1 MMDRLTEA
9 LIQAR
14 DAAVE
19 EQARD
24 DGMLYRSQLEGFG
37 DMVRKLAKMKAS
49 AKTVKT
55 KVERFVY
62 MMDVEDPQPM
72 NDLLV
77 EMESAA
83 AAVCYN
89 ALRMYAAI
97 RRVQVT
103 VTNHSGGDLLGLL
116 KEEGE
121 EVDG

>member
-24 DGMLYRSQLEGFG
+24 DGMLYRSQLEGYG
-37 DMVRKLAKMKAS
+37 DMVRKMEKMQAGAKA
-49 AKTVKT
+49 VKT
-55 KVERFVY
+55 KTERFAS
-62 MMDVEDPQPM
+62 MMDVVDPQPM
-72 NDLLV
+72 QDLLV
-77 EMESAA
+77 DMESTA

-89 ALRMYAAI
+89 TLRMYAAI
-97 RRVQVT
+97 KRVQVT
-103 VTNHSGGDLLGLL
+103 VTNHSGGDLLDLL

-121 EVDG
+121 KVDG

>member
-24 DGMLYRSQLEGFG
+24 DGMLYRSQLEGYG
-37 DMVRKLAKMKAS
+37 DMVRKLEKMQAS
-49 AKTVKT
+49 AKAVKT
-55 KVERFVY
+55 KVERFAS

-72 NDLLV
+72 QDLLV
-77 EMESAA
+77 DMESAA
-83 AAVCYN
+83 AKVCYN
-89 ALRMYAAI
+89 TLRMYAAI
-97 RRVQVT
+97 KRVQVT
-103 VTNHSGGDLLGLL
+103 VTNHSGGDLLDLL

>member
-24 DGMLYRSQLEGFG
+24 DGMLYRSQLEGYG
-37 DMVRKLAKMKAS
+37 DMVRKLEKMQAGAKA
-49 AKTVKT
+49 VKT
-55 KVERFVY
+55 KVERFAS

-72 NDLLV
+72 QELLV
-77 EMESAA
+77 DMESAA

-89 ALRMYAAI
+89 TLRMYAAI
-97 RRVQVT
+97 KRVQVT
-103 VTNHSGGDLLGLL
+103 VTNHSGGDLLDLL

>member
-24 DGMLYRSQLEGFG
+24 DGMLYRSQLEGYG
-37 DMVRKLAKMKAS
+37 DMVRKLEKMQAGAKA
-49 AKTVKT
+49 VKT
-55 KVERFVY
+55 KVERFAS

-72 NDLLV
+72 QDLLV
-77 EMESAA
+77 DMESAA

-89 ALRMYAAI
+89 TLRMYAAI
-97 RRVQVT
+97 KRVQVT
-103 VTNHSGGDLLGLL
+103 VTNHSGGDLLDLL

>member
-24 DGMLYRSQLEGFG
+24 DGMLYRSQLEGYG
-37 DMVRKLAKMKAS
+37 DMVRKLEKMQDGAKA
-49 AKTVKT
+49 VKT
-55 KVERFVY
+55 KVERFAS

-72 NDLLV
+72 QDLLV
-77 EMESAA
+77 DMESAA

-89 ALRMYAAI
+89 TLQMYAAI
-97 RRVQVT
+97 KRVQVT
-103 VTNHSGGDLLGLL
+103 VTNHSGGDLLDLL

>member
-24 DGMLYRSQLEGFG
+24 DGMLYRSQLEGYG
-37 DMVRKLAKMKAS
+37 DMVRKLEKMQAGAKA
-49 AKTVKT
+49 VKT
-55 KVERFVY
+55 KVERFAS
-62 MMDVEDPQPM
+62 MMDVKDPQPM
-72 NDLLV
+72 QDLLV
-77 EMESAA
+77 DMESAA

-89 ALRMYAAI
+89 TLRMYAAI
-97 RRVQVT
+97 KRVQVT
-103 VTNHSGGDLLGLL
+103 VTNHSGGDLLDLL

>member
-1 MMDRLTEA
+1 MTEA

-37 DMVRKLAKMKAS
+37 DMVRKLEKMQTS
-49 AKTVKT
+49 AKAVKT
-55 KVERFVY
+55 KVERFAS

-72 NDLLV
+72 HDLLV

-83 AAVCYN
+83 ATVCYN

-103 VTNHSGGDLLGLL
+103 VTNHSGGDLLDLL